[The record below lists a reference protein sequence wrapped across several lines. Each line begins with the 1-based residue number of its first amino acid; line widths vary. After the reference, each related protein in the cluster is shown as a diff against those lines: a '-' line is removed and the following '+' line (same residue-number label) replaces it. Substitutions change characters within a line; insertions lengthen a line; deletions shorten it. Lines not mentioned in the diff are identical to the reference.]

1 MSRQKIPQNVD
12 IFVEM
17 SANHLKLYDDSL
29 KTPYH
34 VVFID
39 ISRVE
44 AGSGEFCGI

>member
-1 MSRQKIPQNVD
+1 VSRQKIPQNID

-17 SANHLKLYDDSL
+17 SANHLKLYDDFL
-29 KTPYH
+29 RTPYC

-44 AGSGEFCGI
+44 TGGVAE

>member
-1 MSRQKIPQNVD
+1 MSRQKIPQNID

-17 SANHLKLYDDSL
+17 SANLLKLYDDPL
-29 KTPYH
+29 RAPYC

-44 AGSGEFCGI
+44 TGGVVE